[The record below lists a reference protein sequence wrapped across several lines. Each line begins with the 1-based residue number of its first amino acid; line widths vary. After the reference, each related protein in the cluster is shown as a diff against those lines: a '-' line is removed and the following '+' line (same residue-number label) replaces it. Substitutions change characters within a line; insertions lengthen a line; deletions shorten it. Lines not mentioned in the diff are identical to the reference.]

1 VNTQIVKLPS
11 GVNPDGL
18 LTLAKAAEISGIPRR
33 TLYHYKDQPCNGL
46 VGYKIGKKVFF
57 RAGEFVRWL
66 NRTAKP
72 QRSYL

>member
-1 VNTQIVKLPS
+1 MRPGIVKLPE

-33 TLYHYKDQPCNGL
+33 TLRHFKDQPGNGL
-46 VGYKIGKKVFF
+46 IAYKIGKKLFF
-57 RAGEFVRWL
+57 RASELVRWI
-66 NRTAKP
+66 NVNAKP